1 MSRPAIFDE
10 LRKAIENAP
19 DDGPSDALDEA
30 DYAPHALPADL
41 ADHDERDERDE
52 LEPTLLSEFR
62 ALCAAHALL
71 HPHEEIR
78 DYFRRAVYFQRVTY
92 RMARVVSPFFM
103 RWRLLETLRTQP
115 LAERTRVEQAVAL
128 EIVMGALR
136 LHPYPPAVRIIQA
149 NIAQLQAPDE
159 LPLVITKIRGEL
171 AALDAAHFH
180 KVFLDMMNPVRRW
193 REWDDKAGKYW

>member
-10 LRKAIENAP
+10 LRKAIESAR

-41 ADHDERDERDE
+41 AQLDERD
-52 LEPTLLSEFR
+52 TLTPDHLCEFR
-62 ALCAAHALL
+62 ALCAAHAIL
-71 HPHEEIR
+71 HPLEEIR

-92 RMARVVSPFFM
+92 KMARVLSPFFM

-149 NIAQLQAPDE
+149 NIAQMQAPDE
-159 LPLVITKIRGEL
+159 LPPVITKIRGEL
-171 AALDAAHFH
+171 ADFDAARFY